1 MPDTDN
7 QYSFSQKLVLDIIP
21 NLKWPFLVIVIW
33 LLLPKDF
40 GDSFSKFAKD
50 NNLTKLGF
58 GTTVMELDPNKKIE
72 EVKTANE
79 KANTTENVAEALKT
93 ISAKSDSKFNKE
105 LKELAESLDSLKEQ
119 SAKIVNQNSKIF
131 VPNNNLGLTF
141 NKDKKHS
148 FNFEIYTDNELSV
161 DISIGFDSLPFKYEF
176 DLCDP
181 SGYYKNLKS
190 VNFDQNRVVTGLEY
204 KTDKVNCKSS
214 VIIEQV
220 VNGSYLYAYDMNIL
234 NGFNIAKANGFDV
247 FLPFTSNRAVSNSLF
262 IPGNDYEVS
271 SKYKGSKL
279 VERTL
284 VYIE

>member
-181 SGYYKNLKS
+181 SGCYKNLKS